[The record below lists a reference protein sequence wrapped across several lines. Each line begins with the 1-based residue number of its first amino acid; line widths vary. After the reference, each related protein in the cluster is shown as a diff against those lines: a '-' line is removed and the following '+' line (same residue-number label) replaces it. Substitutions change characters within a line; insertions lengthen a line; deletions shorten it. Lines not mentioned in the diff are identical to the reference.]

1 MLLDGKNIKDMRL
14 EDFRSQI
21 CVVSQTPYLF
31 NDSVIN
37 NIISNNKV
45 VATEDVYELAH
56 QLGLHQLILSLPKG
70 YDTPVG

>member
-1 MLLDGKNIKDMRL
+1 VLLDGKNIKDMRL

-37 NIISNNKV
+37 NILYNNKV
-45 VATEDVYELAH
+45 VAREEVYELA
-56 QLGLHQLILSLPKG
+56 
-70 YDTPVG
+70 D